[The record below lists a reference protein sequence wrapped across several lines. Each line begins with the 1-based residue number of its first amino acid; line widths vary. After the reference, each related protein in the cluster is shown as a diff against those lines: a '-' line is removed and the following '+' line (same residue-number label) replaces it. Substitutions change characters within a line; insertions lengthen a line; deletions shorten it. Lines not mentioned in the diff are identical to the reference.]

1 MASDVGKAFRTK
13 LLTYGSVSA
22 IVGQRMYPDQLL
34 QTSTLPAIVYTKIS
48 TERDHEIT
56 NVTRSGH
63 VRIQMD
69 CYAASREGANDLAHA
84 IRNTGICAF
93 KGTLSGIYLGCTT
106 IDSGDSYGTD
116 TPTDG
121 NQAYRYITSFDFK
134 VHYWEAA

>member
-1 MASDVGKAFRTK
+1 MASDVGRAFRTK
-13 LLTYGSVSA
+13 LLSYTAVSA
-22 IVGQRMYPDQLL
+22 IVGQRMYADNLL
-34 QTSTLPAIVYTKIS
+34 QTSTIPAIVFTKIS

-69 CYAASREGANDLAHA
+69 CYAASRDGANDLAHA

-93 KGTLSGIYLGCTT
+93 SGTVSGIYLGCTT

-121 NQAYRYITSFDFK
+121 NQVYRYITSFDFK
-134 VHYWEAA
+134 VHYWESI